1 MKDFLHMEGEEVL
14 VEGNSVAVNLL
25 ACREL
30 QDTTQKCHK
39 QGK

>member
-1 MKDFLHMEGEEVL
+1 MESEAVL

-30 QDTTQKCHK
+30 QDTTQNCHK
-39 QGK
+39 QSK